1 MVGVGTAAS
10 WWEVG
15 NRSAGPRREE
25 QGQSICS
32 AAAAAAATADTMG
45 RTTLQRH
52 ERGATNEVDVS
63 AVRRQS
69 SIASRQSSVVVELET
84 ATAFT
89 AVPQFRFRYS
99 VWQRLCARARC

>member
-32 AAAAAAATADTMG
+32 AAAAATADTMG

-69 SIASRQSSVVVELET
+69 SIASRQSPVVSCRGAGDGDGFHSRSTVPLQVLGMA
-84 ATAFT
+84 AT
-89 AVPQFRFRYS
+89 VR
-99 VWQRLCARARC
+99 